1 MRITSTTWSY
11 LAACAVVGAAAVVIG
26 RANRDRT
33 SDAPSTTAPA
43 IRRQHSTSREGLEQ
57 TIRDMERRLRD
68 RPADAEAA
76 ETLADALLRRAR
88 VSGNAGL
95 AIRAETVLQRVL
107 RDEPQSYGTRRMLGA
122 VLLSQHRFRDAIAQ
136 AEMARL
142 QRPDDDWNYG
152 VIGDA
157 HIELGE
163 YGEAFEAFQ
172 RMIDLRPTAG
182 AYARASYALELR
194 GRLDAAVRAMRMS
207 TDATSP
213 SDAESIAW
221 HHAQLGD
228 LYRQMGRT
236 KEASTEYT
244 WAEHAFPGHPF
255 AERGLAGLLEQEGD
269 LRGALAR
276 LEALMTRTP
285 SPDVAAKI
293 GDLRAALGDDTDA
306 ERAYALAEAGW
317 RSDAPHPAQ
326 FARFLAEHN
335 RELPEALVLAERAA
349 ADRRDIFTQDALA
362 WVYFKS
368 GRVNDAAAAIAQALR
383 TGTRDR
389 SILYH
394 AAAITTALGD
404 VTHGRRFARDATDGN
419 PRFDVRM
426 APRALALTRV
436 AMRER

>member
-11 LAACAVVGAAAVVIG
+11 VTAIAVVGAAAVAIG
-26 RANRDRT
+26 RANRDRA
-33 SDAPSTTAPA
+33 SDAAHTTTSAMWQQ
-43 IRRQHSTSREGLEQ
+43 RSTSREGLER
-57 TIRDMERRLRD
+57 TIQEMERRLRE

-95 AIRAETVLQRVL
+95 AMRAEAVLQRVL
-107 RDEPQSYGTRRMLGA
+107 RDAPESYGTRRMLGA
-122 VLLSQHRFRDAIAQ
+122 VLLSQHRFRDAIVQ
-136 AEMARL
+136 ADLARR

-163 YGEAFEAFQ
+163 YDEAFDAFQ

-213 SDAESIAW
+213 GDAESIAW

-236 KEASTEYT
+236 KEASLEYE
-244 WAEHAFPGHPF
+244 WAEHAFPDHPF
-255 AERGLAGLLEQEGD
+255 AERGLAALLEQQGD

-276 LEALMTRTP
+276 LEVLMTRTP

-293 GDLRAALGDDTDA
+293 GDLRVALGDTA
-306 ERAYALAEAGW
+306 EGERSYALAVAAW

-326 FARFLAEHN
+326 FARFLAEHD
-335 RELPEALVLAERAA
+335 RELPEAVLLAERAA
-349 ADRRDIFTQDALA
+349 ADRHDIFTEDALA

-368 GRVNDAAAAIAQALR
+368 GRVRDAAAAMTRALR

-389 SILYH
+389 SILFH
-394 AAAITTALGD
+394 AAAIATAMG
-404 VTHGRRFARDATDGN
+404 DATRGHRLAREATEGN

-426 APRALALTRV
+426 APEALALIRPSV
-436 AMRER
+436 SAR